1 MICFIMTGVGGLEG
15 DGDIFR
21 PDNQQAF
28 IKFVKDNTDGQG
40 VHMVMADG
48 VCTNILCCII
58 FKKELRK

>member
-1 MICFIMTGVGGLEG
+1 MMTGVGGPEG

-21 PDNQQAF
+21 PDNQQVF

-48 VCTNILCCII
+48 VCMKNLCFSI
-58 FKKELRK
+58 FNRLIKK